1 MRNISLKQICET
13 LSWSVSKVN
22 KQNNVVIY
30 PDSKRIVRRRLEIS
44 RAIVLFTVES
54 GSENYVL
61 QDVKK
66 VEGVEEAYIAF
77 GVYDVAAKVY
87 AGSLVA
93 LKEII
98 TNKLRQISR
107 VRSTVTLM
115 LIEE

>member
-1 MRNISLKQICET
+1 MA
-13 LSWSVSKVN
+13 
-22 KQNNVVIY
+22 
-30 PDSKRIVRRRLEIS
+30 
-44 RAIVLFTVES
+44 RAIVLFRVES
-54 GSENYVL
+54 GSENDVL

-77 GVYDVAAKVY
+77 GVYDIAAKVY
-87 AGSLVA
+87 APSLDG

-98 TNKLRQISR
+98 TDKLRQINK